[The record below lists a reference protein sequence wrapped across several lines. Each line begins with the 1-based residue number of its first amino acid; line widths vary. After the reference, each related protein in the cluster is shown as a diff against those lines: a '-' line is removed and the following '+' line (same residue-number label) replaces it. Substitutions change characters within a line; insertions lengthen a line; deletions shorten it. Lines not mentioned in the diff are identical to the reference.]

1 MSTYNDVHEKLV
13 DTNHKDILY
22 DVIENR
28 DGPDN
33 DTSYNLS

>member
-13 DTNHKDILY
+13 DTNHKDTWH
-22 DVIENR
+22 DVIENP

-33 DTSYNLS
+33 DTL